1 MHARIVTYTGATSI
15 DAGVRYLNDTAA
27 PLLREQRG
35 FHGVTAS
42 ADRAG
47 GVLSV
52 LSLWATETDR
62 DASEGTL
69 VKAREEGQRVIGGGL
84 TVEHFEELLA
94 ETARPPAVGCAL
106 LIRRVSMDP
115 ARIEENLVFFRQ
127 DVLPQIMASPGF
139 YAVRNMLSR
148 QTGEGIVGT
157 VWADMAAASA
167 AAEAADARRPEA
179 AQRGVIFGEQSK
191 REIVFIDMR

>member
-35 FHGVTAS
+35 FRGVTAS
-42 ADRAG
+42 ADRSG
-47 GVLSV
+47 GVLGI
-52 LSLWATETDR
+52 LSLWDTEADR

-69 VKAREEGQRVIGGGL
+69 VKARTEGQRVIGGVF

-94 ETARPPAVGCAL
+94 ETAQPVAVGCAL

-115 ARIEENLVFFRQ
+115 ARIKENLDLFRR
-127 DVLPQIMASPGF
+127 DVLPRITASPGF
-139 YAVRNMLSR
+139 CAVRNMLSQ
-148 QTGEGIVGT
+148 QTGEGVVGT
-157 VWADMAAASA
+157 VWADMAAADA
-167 AAEAADARRPEA
+167 AAEAADARRQEA
-179 AQRGVIFGEQSK
+179 AQRGVIFGEQTK
-191 REIVFIDMR
+191 REIVFVDLR